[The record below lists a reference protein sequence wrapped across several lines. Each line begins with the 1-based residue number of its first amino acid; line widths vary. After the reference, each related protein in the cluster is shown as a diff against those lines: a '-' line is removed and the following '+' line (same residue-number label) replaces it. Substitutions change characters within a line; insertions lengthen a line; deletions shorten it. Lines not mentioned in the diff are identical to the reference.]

1 MRVASLVPSGTL
13 MLRALGVEPV
23 GVSHSCPNP
32 TGLPV
37 LTESLIPEGLSQ
49 EEIDRRVR
57 ETYREGLSLYRV
69 RGEVLSALAPDLLL
83 TQGVCEVCA
92 PTPKEVGLALGFLT
106 QAPKVLELRGTR
118 LEDLFR
124 DLEALGRE
132 GEALALA
139 RALKERL
146 AAPLSPL
153 APLHI
158 CRCLRYSLF
167 TAAWS

>member
-57 ETYREGLSLYRV
+57 EAYR
-69 RGEVLSALAPDLLL
+69 RGFPSTGCGGRCSPPWP
-83 TQGVCEVCA
+83 
-92 PTPKEVGLALGFLT
+92 PT
-106 QAPKVLELRGTR
+106 
-118 LEDLFR
+118 
-124 DLEALGRE
+124 
-132 GEALALA
+132 
-139 RALKERL
+139 
-146 AAPLSPL
+146 S
-153 APLHI
+153 
-158 CRCLRYSLF
+158 S
-167 TAAWS
+167 

>member
-57 ETYREGLSLYRV
+57 EAYREGLSLYRV
-69 RGEVLSALAPDLLL
+69 RGSALRPGPRPPLDP
-83 TQGVCEVCA
+83 G
-92 PTPKEVGLALGFLT
+92 G
-106 QAPKVLELRGTR
+106 LRG
-118 LEDLFR
+118 
-124 DLEALGRE
+124 
-132 GEALALA
+132 
-139 RALKERL
+139 
-146 AAPLSPL
+146 
-153 APLHI
+153 
-158 CRCLRYSLF
+158 LRPHPQGGGPGPGF
-167 TAAWS
+167 PDPGP